1 MSAHDEAT
9 FAQVGSTIP
18 ELAMA
23 QLPVI
28 PRALPGF
35 SEVRV

>member
-1 MSAHDEAT
+1 MSAYDEASS
-9 FAQVGSTIP
+9 AQVSSTIP

-23 QLPVI
+23 QLPVK